1 MNDNEE
7 LEKIRAIVGD
17 CLRETNARIYLF
29 GSWARGEA
37 RSGSDVDLAVDIAPE
52 HAAKVGLLRE
62 CLEAS
67 NVIYNCDIVDLSE
80 SGSAVR
86 ANVMKEG
93 VEWKY

>member
-1 MNDNEE
+1 MNGDDE

-37 RSGSDVDLAVDIAPE
+37 RSGSDVDIAVDIMSE
-52 HAAKVGLLRE
+52 HSAKIGQLRE
-62 CLEAS
+62 RLEDS
-67 NVIYNCDIVDLSE
+67 NIIYNCDVVNLAD

-86 ANVMKEG
+86 ANVLKEG